1 MMATVTELRTGLA
14 TRLATISGLRTSATI
29 PDQINPP
36 IAVVSIDAIVYDEA
50 FSRGLDEYQFTVTL
64 FVGRVAER
72 SAQNSLDAYLA
83 PTGAGSVKTAIEGD
97 RSLGGK
103 AQTLRVTDMLGVSPT
118 TVGDVSYLTA
128 QFAVTVYA

>member
-1 MMATVTELRTGLA
+1 MPSISELRTGLT

-36 IAVVSIDAIVYDEA
+36 VAVISLDNIVFDEA
-50 FSRGLDEYQFTVTL
+50 FNRGLDEYQFTVTL
-64 FVGRVAER
+64 FIGRVAER
-72 SAQNSLDAYLA
+72 SSQTALDLYLA
-83 PTGAGSVKTAIEGD
+83 PTGSGSVKTAIEGD

-103 AQTLRVTDMLGVSPT
+103 AQTLRVTDMTGITPI

-128 QFAVTVYA
+128 QFAVIVYA